1 MRLFIIGNTNDDKGT
16 QLEELTAAI
25 LKECGYEYVS
35 LNTIEAG
42 GSEIDVKAKL
52 VYDMAGIEKVIPVI
66 CECKAKNDT
75 ITINDWLKF
84 VGKVSIARMNNAQT
98 EGVLIALS
106 GANGNVTGSYDALPD
121 KSYLHLITHDSLI
134 KLVSKHYHLKPEE
147 EVRVYF
153 ANKTDRTIDGVDLV
167 YYEKEVWWIVRFVHD
182 EYTIV
187 SNKMTA
193 IEDKYLDE
201 FLERLGN
208 YTPFKKTGY
217 VDIQKE
223 VTAKVMADLI
233 EKSVVYLLMSHGD
246 MTLSEMLEETQKYD
260 YLKKISLSEVE
271 EQISKCQYIKRDGDK
286 ITMKDA
292 SEIDIVGFYKWFDK
306 APMIIDGISTEF
318 YVKNVNDKLLDAV
331 IKIQENL
338 DIPEERKDDCLYI
351 MTLSPGALLY
361 ALKPD
366 EVIVNSRKMGG
377 GAIPMVNK
385 FHSAYFMNQL
395 AACLLKDLQDPQF
408 STFYCRKFGLDN
420 YSIETEMSLRFV
432 EKAFNKKINYNSYVS
447 FLNADGQTVPI
458 LLFDKPGSGEKNNGS
473 IDVDID
479 DDKDE
484 NEKQEA

>member
-233 EKSVVYLLMSHGD
+233 EKSVVYLLMAHGD
-246 MTLSEMLEETQKYD
+246 MTLSEMLEETQKFD
-260 YLKKISLSEVE
+260 YLKTISQSEVE
-271 EQISKCQYIKRDGDK
+271 EQISMCQYIKRDGDK
-286 ITMKDA
+286 ITMKEA
-292 SEIDIVGFYKWFDK
+292 SEIDIVEFYKWYDK

-432 EKAFNKKINYNSYVS
+432 EKRFDKKINYNSYVS
-447 FLNADGQTVPI
+447 FLNAGGQTVPL
-458 LLFDKPGSGEKNNGS
+458 LLFEKPGSEDSIENN
-473 IDVDID
+473 
-479 DDKDE
+479 
-484 NEKQEA
+484 NEKKEL

>member
-1 MRLFIIGNTNDDKGT
+1 MRLYIIGDTNDDKGK

-25 LKECGYEYVS
+25 LKECGYEYVC
-35 LNTIEAG
+35 LNTIDAG

-52 VYDMAGIEKVIPVI
+52 VYDLAGIQKEIPVI

-106 GANGNVTGSYDALPD
+106 GANGNVTGSYDELPD
-121 KSYLHLITHDSLI
+121 KNYLHLITHDSLI

-147 EVRVYF
+147 ELRAYF
-153 ANKTDRTIDGVDLV
+153 ANKTARTIDGVDLV
-167 YYEKEVWWIVRFVHD
+167 YYEKEVWWIVRFIHD

-193 IEDKYLDE
+193 VEDKYLDE

-223 VTAKVMADLI
+223 ETAKVMANLI
-233 EKSVVYLLMSHGD
+233 EKSAVYLLMAHGG
-246 MTLSEMLEETQKYD
+246 MTLSEMLEEVQKFD
-260 YLKKISLSEVE
+260 YLKMISQSEVE

-286 ITMKDA
+286 IMMKEA
-292 SEIDIVGFYKWFDK
+292 SEIDIVEFYKWYDK
-306 APMIIDGISTEF
+306 APMIIGGICTEF

-338 DIPEERKDDCLYI
+338 EIPEERKDDCLYI
-351 MTLSPGALLY
+351 MTLSPGAMEY
-361 ALKPD
+361 A
-366 EVIVNSRKMGG
+366 
-377 GAIPMVNK
+377 
-385 FHSAYFMNQL
+385 
-395 AACLLKDLQDPQF
+395 
-408 STFYCRKFGLDN
+408 
-420 YSIETEMSLRFV
+420 
-432 EKAFNKKINYNSYVS
+432 
-447 FLNADGQTVPI
+447 
-458 LLFDKPGSGEKNNGS
+458 
-473 IDVDID
+473 
-479 DDKDE
+479 
-484 NEKQEA
+484 

>member
-1 MRLFIIGNTNDDKGT
+1 MRLFIIGNTNDDKGK

-25 LKECGYEYVS
+25 LKECGYEYVC

-52 VYDMAGIEKVIPVI
+52 VYDIAGIPKEIPVI

-147 EVRVYF
+147 EVRAYF
-153 ANKTDRTIDGVDLV
+153 ANKTDRTIDGIDLV

-182 EYTIV
+182 EYAIV

-193 IEDKYLDE
+193 IEDKYMDE

-223 VTAKVMADLI
+223 EAAKVMADLI
-233 EKSVVYLLMSHGD
+233 EKSVVYLLMAHGD
-246 MTLSEMLEETQKYD
+246 MKLPEMLEETQKFD
-260 YLKKISLSEVE
+260 YLKTVSQSEVE

-286 ITMKDA
+286 LMMKDA
-292 SEIDIVGFYKWFDK
+292 SEIDIVEFYKWYDK

-318 YVKNVNDKLLDAV
+318 YVTNVNDKLLDAV

-338 DIPEERKDDCLYI
+338 EIPEDRKDDCLYI
-351 MTLSPGALLY
+351 MTLSPGAMEY
-361 ALKPD
+361 ALSPD
-366 EVIVNSRKMGG
+366 EVVVNSRKMGG
-377 GAIPMVNK
+377 GAIPTVNK
-385 FHSAYFMNQL
+385 FHGTYFMNQL
-395 AACLLKDLQDPQF
+395 AACLQKDLQDAQF
-408 STFYCRKFGLDN
+408 ATFYCRKFGLND

-432 EKAFNKKINYNSYVS
+432 EKRFDKKINYNSYVS
-447 FLNADGQTVPI
+447 FLNAGGQTVPL
-458 LLFDKPGSGEKNNGS
+458 LLFEKPGGSEDSIENN
-473 IDVDID
+473 
-479 DDKDE
+479 
-484 NEKQEA
+484 NEKKEL